1 MGIVLVLEIVAGI
14 LGYVYRADVNMF
26 FYTDLFIT
34 R

>member
-26 FYTDLFIT
+26 FARIYL
-34 R
+34 